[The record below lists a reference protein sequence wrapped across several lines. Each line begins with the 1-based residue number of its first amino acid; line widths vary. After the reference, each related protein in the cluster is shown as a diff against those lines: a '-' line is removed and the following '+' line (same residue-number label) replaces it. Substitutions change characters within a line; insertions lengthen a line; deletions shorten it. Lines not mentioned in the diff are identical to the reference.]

1 MTFETVSACP
11 ICSSEQFKPLLVTRD
26 YSISKTEFTLQE
38 CVNCNFVLTSPRP
51 DRNTISLYYQSAN
64 YISHTNKGNNLID
77 RLYLV
82 ARTFTLRW
90 KYKLVRKHKPGG
102 FILDFGCG
110 TGAFLQY
117 MKKRNWIITGVEP
130 SETARDQ
137 ACENTGTAICSSVSA
152 IDKKFDVITLWHVL
166 EHLHDLNKNIQELK
180 QHLEKDGILFIA
192 VPNHN
197 SLDSK
202 NYGAYWAGY
211 DVPRHLWHLSQQDM
225 VKLLNKEG
233 FKIID
238 TVGMKLDALYVSLL
252 SEGYKHPK
260 KSSFARFVKA
270 MISGIK
276 SNLSARRTG
285 QYSSIIYIAKQV

>member
-1 MTFETVSACP
+1 MNFETVSICP
-11 ICSSEQFKPLLVTRD
+11 ICSGEQFRPLLVTRD
-26 YSISKTEFTLQE
+26 YSISKTDFTLQE
-38 CVNCNFVLTSPRP
+38 CAACNFVVTSPRP
-51 DRNTISLYYQSAN
+51 DPNTISLYYQSTH
-64 YISHTNKGNNLID
+64 YISHTSKGNNLID

-90 KYKLVRKHKPGG
+90 KYRLVRKHKPGG

-117 MKKRNWIITGVEP
+117 MKKRNWIIAGMEP
-130 SETARDQ
+130 SEVAREQ
-137 ACENTGTAICSSVSA
+137 ANKNTETIIYSSLSQ
-152 IDKKFDVITLWHVL
+152 IDKQFDIITLWHVL

-180 QHLEKDGILFIA
+180 RLLEKDGILFIA

-202 NYGAYWAGY
+202 SYGAYWAGY
-211 DVPRHLWHLSQQDM
+211 DVPRHLWHFSKQDM
-225 VKLLNKEG
+225 TKLLTKEG

-238 TVGMKLDALYVSLL
+238 IVPMKLDSLYVSLL

-260 KSSFARFVKA
+260 KSSLVRFVNA
-270 MISGIK
+270 LYTGIK
-276 SNLSARRTG
+276 SNLSARSTG
-285 QYSSIIYIAKQV
+285 QYSSIIYIAKQE